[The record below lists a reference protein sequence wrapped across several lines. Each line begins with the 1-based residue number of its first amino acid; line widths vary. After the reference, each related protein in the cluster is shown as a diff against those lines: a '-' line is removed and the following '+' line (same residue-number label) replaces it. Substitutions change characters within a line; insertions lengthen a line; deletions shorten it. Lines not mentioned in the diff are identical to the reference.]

1 MNHWQCLLFLVTKI
15 FCVMVNFPGA
25 TEKFCSDSGCG
36 KTIAFLVSV
45 SVTGLKH
52 GIGDFDADEVFVS
65 GDDGVVKLVMLVI
78 LVILGMLLV
87 LLVLLVL
94 VMLDIVGDVGVGHPM
109 GRGVWWAAPVFA
121 SLP

>member
-1 MNHWQCLLFLVTKI
+1 MTKI

-45 SVTGLKH
+45 SVTGLTH
-52 GIGDFDADEVFVS
+52 GIGDFGADEVFVS

-78 LVILGMLLV
+78 LVMLVLVMLLTLLV

-94 VMLDIVGDVGVGHPM
+94 GT
-109 GRGVWWAAPVFA
+109 RWAEESGGQRQ
-121 SLP
+121 SLLRFLE

>member
-45 SVTGLKH
+45 SVTGHTH

-78 LVILGMLLV
+78 LV

-94 VMLDIVGDVGVGHPM
+94 VMLVLGT
-109 GRGVWWAAPVFA
+109 RWAEESGGQRQ
-121 SLP
+121 SLLRFLE